1 MRNQNTY
8 MHYISEWNLKKS
20 YSPNAVVESNRQ
32 KQTMIL
38 YGKSPDGSNIIR
50 ILNGQTQ
57 SCVILKCP
65 HTKYNQYRYWARIG
79 KKNWLEVSLMNLKE
93 QFSGAILNYR
103 VKSKK
108 EVKTP
113 IASLSDS
120 ILNYLRR
127 IFIYNFNVN

>member
-1 MRNQNTY
+1 
-8 MHYISEWNLKKS
+8 
-20 YSPNAVVESNRQ
+20 
-32 KQTMIL
+32 
-38 YGKSPDGSNIIR
+38 
-50 ILNGQTQ
+50 
-57 SCVILKCP
+57 
-65 HTKYNQYRYWARIG
+65 
-79 KKNWLEVSLMNLKE
+79 MNLKE

-108 EVKTP
+108 KVKTP